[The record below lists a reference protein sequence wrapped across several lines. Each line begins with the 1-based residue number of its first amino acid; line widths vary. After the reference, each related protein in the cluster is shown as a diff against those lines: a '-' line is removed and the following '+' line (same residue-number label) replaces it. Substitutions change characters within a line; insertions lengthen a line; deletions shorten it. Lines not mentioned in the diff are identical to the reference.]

1 MLSAKQ
7 SQTTPNTMHVSNLV
21 ALAAVAGSAA
31 ALTINTPAS
40 IVECQPAAVTFGDGT
55 APYIVAAIPGG
66 QVSAPAIETLSDSL
80 TTSPYTWTVNLAAGT
95 NITLKITDS
104 TGTVAYSSPIV
115 VQAGS
120 SQACLNTT
128 ASTSGL
134 SSAAVTTTAS
144 DTNAAG
150 GGAATTSAS
159 ESSSSSSAAQSS
171 SAASSS
177 AASSSSASS
186 SAASTTHASSTGAGS
201 SATSAAATSASGTS
215 GAFANAV
222 VGVPA
227 LVAGLFAGVAALL

>member
-1 MLSAKQ
+1 
-7 SQTTPNTMHVSNLV
+7 MHVSNLV
-21 ALAAVAGSAA
+21 ALAALAGSAA

-40 IVECQPAAVTFGDGT
+40 IVECQPASITFSDGT
-55 APYIVAAIPGG
+55 SPYILAAIPGG
-66 QVSAPAIETLSDSL
+66 QVSAAAIETINDSL

-95 NITLKITDS
+95 NITLKITDA
-104 TGTVAYSSPIV
+104 TGTIAYSSPIV

-120 SQACLNTT
+120 SQSCINAT

-134 SSAAVTTTAS
+134 STAAVTTTAS
-144 DTNAAG
+144 DTSAAG

-171 SAASSS
+171 SEASSATAS
-177 AASSSSASS
+177 SSSSASS
-186 SAASTTHASSTGAGS
+186 AASTTAASSTGAAS